1 MHPILREIF
10 MEPVGWMTIIGGLV
24 IIGLP
29 LVLGMFLRRKMREE
43 QDGKPKK

>member
-43 QDGKPKK
+43 QDDKRKK

>member
-10 MEPVGWMTIIGGLV
+10 MEPVGWMTLIGGLV

-29 LVLGMFLRRKMREE
+29 VVLGIFMRRKMREE

>member
-24 IIGLP
+24 IVGLP
-29 LVLGMFLRRKMREE
+29 LWIGVFLRRKMREE
-43 QDGKPKK
+43 EGDKGKK